1 MIIVYTIAYSL
12 VFFIAVVGN
21 TLVILVVY
29 RNSRMHTVTNYFI
42 VNLAVADILVT
53 VFCLPITLVNNLISG
68 WRLGVVMCKV
78 TPFLQG
84 TSVSASVSTLVAIAV
99 DRYIAI
105 CHTLELHMTGTVAR
119 LIIVLIWLF
128 SMAIMSPWAIYYQID
143 YHNSPRQT
151 IPTCVEIW
159 SQDPTADKSKQKGYF
174 LGATF
179 LCCYT
184 LPLLSIVICYT
195 LIALRV
201 WRRNAPGVAN
211 TSEVIFKSKVKV
223 LKMLSCVV
231 VLFAF
236 SWLPLYATK
245 IRILFGGS
253 FSGMEEKILIQT
265 ILPIA
270 QWLGSS
276 NSCINPIVYCFFS
289 RKFRRGFKELTLRCC
304 SSPPDGRI
312 PLSRLSSNT
321 YYHSVH
327 ESASKHTYT
336 SLRAINGSLAGRKS
350 PAAVDFSNTAC

>member
-1 MIIVYTIAYSL
+1 
-12 VFFIAVVGN
+12 
-21 TLVILVVY
+21 
-29 RNSRMHTVTNYFI
+29 
-42 VNLAVADILVT
+42 
-53 VFCLPITLVNNLISG
+53 
-68 WRLGVVMCKV
+68 MCKM
-78 TPFLQG
+78 TAFLQG

-105 CHTLELHMTGTVAR
+105 CHTLELHMTAMIAR

-128 SMAIMSPWAIYYQID
+128 SMGIMSPWAIYFKVT
-143 YHNSPRQT
+143 YHKSARQT
-151 IPTCVEIW
+151 IPMCLEVW
-159 SQDPTADKSKQKGYF
+159 SRDIAADKSRQKGYF
-174 LGATF
+174 LGAIF

-195 LIALRV
+195 LIAIRV

-211 TSEVIFKSKVKV
+211 TSEVILKSKVKV

-253 FSGMEEKILIQT
+253 LSTTAEKLLIQT
-265 ILPIA
+265 IIPIS

-289 RKFRRGFKELTLRCC
+289 KKFRRGFKELTLRCC
-304 SSPPDGRI
+304 SSSSAGRI

-350 PAAVDFSNTAC
+350 PAAVDFSNTSC